1 MFLNFFWF
9 LGGAQ
14 DAEEIPEADGRGR
27 ETRTIDGGRGAAV
40 VFDPPPRPILH
51 LGPGAECIFGVGL
64 RGR

>member
-40 VFDPPPRPILH
+40 VFDPPPAQSCIWAQVLSVYLV
-51 LGPGAECIFGVGL
+51 LG
-64 RGR
+64 